1 MKTNSKNDL
10 VKLISIC
17 GQIAEHKSEKMQEHN
32 MDEANI
38 YSALNVQEQ
47 EQLQV
52 LLNKLKT
59 KWIADKQKMMREKNN
74 K

>member
-32 MDEANI
+32 MDESNI
-38 YSALNVQEQ
+38 YSALNVDEQ
-47 EQLQV
+47 KQLEV

-59 KWIADKQKMMREKNN
+59 KWIADKQKMMQEK
-74 K
+74 KR